1 MKNYFFLKYLIAAVR
16 EYIFIFLTAT
26 ILLIIIIPKT
36 FSQEN
41 VFIINNVE
49 IEAALDVNF
58 SREKYINKAFI
69 DSFEILK
76 SRVLLSRDLNK
87 MSNMKLSEIRNL
99 INSFQILEETYRNE
113 KYKAKFKIFF
123 SEKKVK
129 KLLGKENISFS
140 QPNNIS
146 VIFFPAL
153 FINEQIQDFNENFF
167 YKQWKVIKI
176 KNETINFIMP
186 LEDLD
191 DFLKIKEA
199 KNKIE
204 ELNIND
210 LVNKYDVENYVFA
223 LMDFQNQKLNI
234 HLKMWK
240 EENIVNLSIPL
251 TIKIKFQ
258 YNNLS
263 NLDKLKKTFYK
274 ISIID
279 NYSLEELSINNS
291 LFKIY
296 YYGNPKR
303 LKTELLKFGYQ
314 LNNDHGHWALY
325 KND

>member
-76 SRVLLSRDLNK
+76 SRVLLTRDLNK

-167 YKQWKVIKI
+167 YKQWTSLEIKDELI
-176 KNETINFIMP
+176 DYIIP

-191 DFLKIKEA
+191 DI
-199 KNKIE
+199 
-204 ELNIND
+204 
-210 LVNKYDVENYVFA
+210 
-223 LMDFQNQKLNI
+223 
-234 HLKMWK
+234 
-240 EENIVNLSIPL
+240 S
-251 TIKIKFQ
+251 
-258 YNNLS
+258 
-263 NLDKLKKTFYK
+263 KLKE
-274 ISIID
+274 I
-279 NYSLEELSINNS
+279 
-291 LFKIY
+291 
-296 YYGNPKR
+296 
-303 LKTELLKFGYQ
+303 
-314 LNNDHGHWALY
+314 
-325 KND
+325 KN